1 MNNSENLMDKQ
12 TFRKMFLRSFLLQGT
27 WNYIN
32 GAGIGACY
40 MMIPFIK
47 KLYPNPEDKEKRTA
61 ALKRGMGYFN
71 ITPAVAPFPLSIASR
86 MEEEN
91 KVTTEFDPNS
101 INAVK
106 ASLMGPLSGIGD
118 SLFWGTIRVIAAGIG
133 ISLAETGNVL
143 GPIIF
148 LILYNIPNILTRWYG
163 LKLGYNLG
171 GDFIKKAYENGMI
184 AILTKS
190 AGILGMVMVGAM
202 IFTTV
207 TVTTPLKFQMGEMT
221 FKLQEVLDQIMLG
234 ILPLGITLG
243 CFTLI
248 RKKVSPNKIIV
259 LMVILSFVLSALKIV

>member
-1 MNNSENLMDKQ
+1 
-12 TFRKMFLRSFLLQGT
+12 
-27 WNYIN
+27 
-32 GAGIGACY
+32 